1 MAKGDASVRNRRR
14 PACIGSTVRSGKA
27 KAGSPD
33 IIGSIPVLPQTVSL
47 SHRMK
52 VVRTELRYCKRDLP
66 REMNRPPFS
75 PVFSPFFFLLF
86 FFSLARSSCLGRFG
100 RGRRGRGSRES
111 QWTVR
116 G

>member
-14 PACIGSTVRSGKA
+14 PACTGSTVRSGKA

-75 PVFSPFFFLLF
+75 PFFFPFFFVGDR
-86 FFSLARSSCLGRFG
+86 RSIDQHQTTRAS
-100 RGRRGRGSRES
+100 
-111 QWTVR
+111 
-116 G
+116 